1 MNDFSEK
8 GVDRR
13 FEVPAWYIFQS
24 KTIPDEF
31 WSNKNCSGCGT
42 IKIVIFKKGINKR

>member
-13 FEVPAWYIFQS
+13 FEVSRMVYLPVQEYQRQVQTSFS
-24 KTIPDEF
+24 R
-31 WSNKNCSGCGT
+31 
-42 IKIVIFKKGINKR
+42 IKIVLAEERLK